1 VTGRVAAAVAVAAV
15 CAVASGVAGWRAGW
29 FGQGLSQSGIA
40 APAGGEPDAWS
51 ATVVRTFEVN
61 GAALP
66 SVTQFARLGDRTR
79 TEWTE
84 GDRRFVLVVRPDLGL
99 SWTIDLSEGSYIETQ
114 IGPNG
119 GPVETEDSDPLT
131 AQQVEAAVAAG
142 LPADGFVARRERI
155 GEESVDGH
163 KCVVYRS
170 RLEALG
176 DATSEATVWEASDFA
191 GLAIRSEIRSGSGQ
205 VVRTQLQQLQRD
217 PDPSLFELPAGV
229 RRSGQTP

>member
-1 VTGRVAAAVAVAAV
+1 
-15 CAVASGVAGWRAGW
+15 
-29 FGQGLSQSGIA
+29 
-40 APAGGEPDAWS
+40 
-51 ATVVRTFEVN
+51 
-61 GAALP
+61 
-66 SVTQFARLGDRTR
+66 TQFARLGDRTR

-114 IGPNG
+114 VGPNG
-119 GPVETEDSDPLT
+119 GPVDTEDSDPLT

-170 RLEALG
+170 RLGALG
-176 DATSEATVWEASDFA
+176 AATSEATVWEASDFA